1 MSMEDYQKALKAN
14 IWKLYILDF
23 LSGSMFFIPIIIP
36 FILSTGLSLQHIFIL
51 QGIFTLTSVI
61 LEIPSGYASDKWGRK
76 NTTII
81 AAITSFIGV
90 LFFSISNDFWSF
102 MTAEIFLGVGMS
114 FYSGTTEALVYD
126 TLLELKETKSYKRI
140 NGNLALSTFGAE
152 AIMSVIGGA
161 LVIYSLRL
169 PVILTM
175 IPFGLA
181 CFLSVTLKEP
191 KRHKI
196 QEGRHLEIMWK
207 ITKQSIIHDRP
218 LRSIILL
225 HSIVSLMTMSL
236 FWYTQPYQTSVGLPL
251 VYFGITHGVIV
262 LIGAI
267 ASKYTHT
274 MEQLIDDRLLLTSI
288 ALTVFV
294 SFMALGY
301 LSSLWALVFFG
312 FTRIAWGI
320 LSPLTS
326 NIINR
331 MTTSDIRATVLSIRS
346 FFFRGMFTLASP
358 LLGYMA
364 DVLTINQAILITGI
378 VGGTLISITFFSMSF
393 VWDKIPK

>member
-1 MSMEDYQKALKAN
+1 MDAYTKALKGN

-23 LSGSMFFIPIIIP
+23 LSGSMFFIPIIVP
-36 FILSTGLSLQHIFIL
+36 FMMSTGLNLQQVFIL
-51 QGIFTLTSVI
+51 QGVFTLASVI

-76 NTTII
+76 NTTIV
-81 AAITSFIGV
+81 AAITSFIGIY
-90 LFFSISNDFWSF
+90 FYAISTDFTTF
-102 MTAEIFLGVGMS
+102 LIGDIFLGIGMS

-126 TLLELKETKSYKRI
+126 TLLELKDTDSYKRI
-140 NGNLALSTFGAE
+140 NGNLALSHFGAE
-152 AIMSVIGGA
+152 AIMSVIGGL
-161 LVIYSLRL
+161 LVAYSLRL
-169 PVILTM
+169 PVILTL

-181 CFLSVTLKEP
+181 CILSFTLKEP
-191 KRHKI
+191 RRHKM
-196 QEGRHLEIMWK
+196 QEGRHLELMWLIAK
-207 ITKQSIIHDRP
+207 KSIFHNAP
-218 LRSIILL
+218 LRNIILL
-225 HSIVSLMTMSL
+225 HSTISLMTMSL

-251 VYFGITHGVIV
+251 VYFGLIHAVIV

-267 ASKYTHT
+267 ASKYTHSL
-274 MEQLIDDRLLLTSI
+274 EQYFDDRLLLTAI
-288 ALTVFV
+288 ALTVFI

-301 LSSLWALVFFG
+301 ISSLWALVFFG
-312 FTRIAWGI
+312 FARIAWGI

-378 VGGTLISITFFSMSF
+378 VGGILIVITFFSMSF
-393 VWDKIPK
+393 MWKKI